1 MIIDSIHASQQDVD
15 LVNKYVRNYLYTLES
30 KTSSLIEDEDEEL
43 IYSKILVFLIK
54 ENIEITEENLDRLDL
69 SDYPYDLIIRYEDEN
84 DLEMSFLAK
93 EEVDTQR
100 YDYLE
105 DCVEYAFG
113 ELSEC
118 AQKALDYDLFR
129 ELITGDLI
137 NDDAFEI
144 DYESCVL
151 RLFIDGLFVDDVYLN
166 I

>member
-30 KTSSLIEDEDEEL
+30 KALSLIEDEDEEL

-93 EEVDTQR
+93 DEVDTQR

-129 ELITGDLI
+129 KLIERDLI
-137 NDDAFEI
+137 NDDVFEE
-144 DYESCVL
+144 ESEFPVL

>member
-30 KTSSLIEDEDEEL
+30 KALSLIEDEDEEL

-129 ELITGDLI
+129 ELIKGDLI
-137 NDDAFEI
+137 EDDVFEE
-144 DYESCVL
+144 ESEFPVL